1 MNIVFHRTIVC
12 NNFRKDTKSTF
23 QNKNEWTMLILK
35 TDNKLSKLSVQTE
48 SSFFQIFASNFK
60 LDSSYVIFVANKILN
75 LNKKFEKMMTA
86 NLPIAAFTPEAEK
99 ALQDF
104 NNPWKMR
111 FWLLTQL
118 PSAWFMGVKIKNVT
132 WQHAEVTLPY
142 AWRSQNPFKSIYF
155 AAQCAAAE
163 LSTGALAI
171 LACRGRGNVS
181 MLVSKIEVD
190 FTKKANQLTTFRCED
205 GEKVFEIVQKA
216 IESGK
221 PQVLT
226 MVSVGTQA
234 NGEVVSTMKITWSF
248 KYKA

>member
-1 MNIVFHRTIVC
+1 MERDAFVFLI
-12 NNFRKDTKSTF
+12 FLQKIKK
-23 QNKNEWTMLILK
+23 NKNVSLQR
-35 TDNKLSKLSVQTE
+35 D
-48 SSFFQIFASNFK
+48 FF
-60 LDSSYVIFVANKILN
+60 LTTYLIFVANKILN

-86 NLPIAAFTPEAEK
+86 NLSTAAFTPEAEK
-99 ALQDF
+99 ALQNF
-104 NNPWKMR
+104 NSPWKMR

-118 PSAWFMGVKIKNVT
+118 PSAWFMGVKIKTVT
-132 WQHAEVTLPY
+132 WQYAEVTLPY

-190 FTKKANQLTTFRCED
+190 FTKKANQLTTFRCAD
-205 GEKVFEIVQKA
+205 GEKVFETVQKA
-216 IESGK
+216 VETGK